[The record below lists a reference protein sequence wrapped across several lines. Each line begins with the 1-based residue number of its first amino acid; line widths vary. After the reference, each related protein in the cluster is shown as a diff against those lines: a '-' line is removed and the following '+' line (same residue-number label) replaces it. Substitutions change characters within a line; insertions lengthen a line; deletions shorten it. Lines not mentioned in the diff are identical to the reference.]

1 MDQGR
6 EERAALAGNLWFGGR
21 IWRRVVN
28 VHAIDIAVDKAPTRA
43 EGRASA
49 II

>member
-1 MDQGR
+1 
-6 EERAALAGNLWFGGR
+6 
-21 IWRRVVN
+21 VN